1 MTDRFTKDEGWKIK
15 IENGE
20 NRLGVTSHLFAPT
33 FAQNTL
39 ERRRWTSAKPR
50 SVFFF
55 FPFFPRRNRPFM
67 FAFASPL
74 NATALETNR
83 FCSIFPRRRP
93 GDVTFP
99 PLLPTFLVP
108 AIIFF
113 PPLLPFVSFLP
124 LLSISIC
131 AVVISRFLFS
141 TRQCRKLLGIF
152 RIFSV
157 KNMETERLCLLK
169 SANVNEEKFFS
180 NFVECVKL
188 WSSEKLG
195 KNWQIWGKVNFFG
208 IISRENG
215 WTILFL

>member
-1 MTDRFTKDEGWKIK
+1 MSRAIFSRLLSRKILWRGVV
-15 IENGE
+15 EQAR
-20 NRLGVTSHLFAPT
+20 NREA
-33 FAQNTL
+33 
-39 ERRRWTSAKPR
+39 
-50 SVFFF
+50 FFF
-55 FPFFPRRNRPFM
+55 FPFFPRRNRPFV

-195 KNWQIWGKVNFFG
+195 KNWQIWGNFFG
-208 IISRENG
+208 IISWENG